1 MSNRTVPAP
10 VPPMW
15 PRLDVS
21 RRRRRR
27 QPMIAR
33 VVNVGRQTE
42 CLTSSLRR
50 EIDELRLSL
59 VSHGGPR
66 ASSLSALMSY
76 TLLGVQEY
84 TTRRLAALLA

>member
-21 RRRRRR
+21 RRRR

-50 EIDELRLSL
+50 KIDELRLSL